1 MSAATDPDSFDPPA
15 PSMPESGPVFA
26 GASAMDQRLLALSN
40 ALLALE
46 SEADDHALFLHVA
59 TLARILTGFDRVRV
73 CRFESAHA
81 TRVVAESVSEPPA
94 EPPAGHNPEPTAEPA
109 ANQHAAPDLAFA
121 EPTPAR
127 AGQVMGLPAMSIP
140 LQQEHQ
146 VWGMITCY
154 HRSPK
159 PVSPALR
166 KAATQFGRLISHKL
180 GEQQRAG
187 RARAKAAL
195 RKEKLQQ
202 TEQLM
207 TSIVNTIPAMV
218 FVKRAD
224 DLRFEIFNP
233 AGEDLLG
240 YRAEDLLGK
249 NDYDFFPK
257 DQADFFTAEDRKVL
271 ASETALEIPEE
282 VINTAS
288 GEQRVLHTRKI
299 AVRAPDGRALYL
311 LGVSL
316 DITASKAS
324 EEQIKTLAFFDPLTH
339 LPNRRLMSDRLG
351 QNMAASNR
359 SGKRGAL
366 MMIDLDN
373 FKSLND
379 SMGHELGD
387 QLLIEVARRL
397 TGCLRE
403 GDTVARQGGD
413 EFVVILKGLHETEQA
428 LLDVEQVVNKIQQQ
442 LRCPYVLQIHQSDG
456 SVQEHI
462 HYCTSSI
469 GLTLFRGSG
478 VNEDELIKRADT
490 AMYQAKRAGRDT
502 YRFFDPTMQEAVM
515 ARSALEYALRNAI
528 AEQQFVLHYQPQVD
542 LSGQV
547 VGAEVLVR
555 WQHPE
560 RGLVPPLEFIPQA
573 EETGLICQ
581 IGHFVLHTACQQ
593 LARWADDALFAGLT
607 LAVNVSARQFSQP
620 HFTDEVS
627 AILRET
633 GAPAARLKLEL
644 TESLLFEHTED
655 VIGKMVALK
664 AHQVAF
670 SLDDFGT
677 GYSSLSYLKR
687 LPLDQLKID
696 QSFVRDVLTDPN
708 DAVIARTIVTLA
720 HSLGLAVIAEGVEN
734 LAQRDFLADAGCQHY
749 QGYHFCRPVPLAQF
763 EAYVVQHNTAP
774 E

>member
-1 MSAATDPDSFDPPA
+1 
-15 PSMPESGPVFA
+15 
-26 GASAMDQRLLALSN
+26 MDQRLLALSN

-46 SEADDHALFLHVA
+46 SEADDHTLFLHVA
-59 TLARILTGFDRVRV
+59 TLARILTGFDRVQV
-73 CRFESAHA
+73 CRFESDHA
-81 TRVVAESVSEPPA
+81 TRVVAESLNGADFAPGP
-94 EPPAGHNPEPTAEPA
+94 GHGT
-109 ANQHAAPDLAFA
+109 DLAA
-121 EPTPAR
+121 TRPSTQGSIAIGR
-127 AGQVMGLPAMSIP
+127 PAMSIP

-154 HRSPK
+154 QHSLK
-159 PVSPALR
+159 PVSSTLR
-166 KAATQFGRLISHKL
+166 KAAIQFGRLISHKL
-180 GEQQRAG
+180 GQQQRAG
-187 RARAKAAL
+187 RARAQALL

-207 TSIVNTIPAMV
+207 TSIVDTIPAMV

-224 DLRFEIFNP
+224 DLRFEIFNR
-233 AGEDLLG
+233 AGEQLLG

-249 NDYDFFPK
+249 NDYDFFPQE
-257 DQADFFTAEDRKVL
+257 QADFFTSEDRKVL
-271 ASETALEIPEE
+271 AAETALEIPEE
-282 VINTAS
+282 VITTAS
-288 GEQRVLHTRKI
+288 GEQRILHTRKI

-324 EEQIKTLAFFDPLTH
+324 EAQIKNLAFFDPLTH
-339 LPNRRLMSDRLG
+339 LPNRRLMGDRL
-351 QNMAASNR
+351 QQSMVATNR
-359 SGKRGAL
+359 SATRAAL

-387 QLLIEVARRL
+387 QLLIEVAHRL
-397 TGCLRE
+397 TACLRE

-413 EFVVILKGLHETEQA
+413 EFVVILKGLHESEQA
-428 LLDVEQVVNKIQQQ
+428 ILAAEQVVQKIQQQ
-442 LRCPYVLQIHQSDG
+442 LRNPYVLQWRQADG
-456 SVQEHI
+456 SVQEHL
-462 HYCTSSI
+462 HYCTCSI
-469 GLTLFRGSG
+469 GLTLFRGSDI
-478 VNEDELIKRADT
+478 NEDELIKRADT

-502 YRFFDPTMQEAVM
+502 YRFFDPAMQEAVM
-515 ARSALEYALRNAI
+515 ARSALEAALRNAI
-528 AEQQFVLHYQPQVD
+528 AGDQFVLHYQPQVD
-542 LSGQV
+542 ADGQV

-555 WQHPE
+555 WQHPV

-573 EETGLICQ
+573 EETGQICQ
-581 IGHFVLHTACQQ
+581 IGHGVLYRACQQ
-593 LARWADDALFAGLT
+593 LAMWASNPVFAHLT
-607 LAVNVSARQFSQP
+607 LAVNVSARQFNQA

-627 AILRET
+627 TILRET
-633 GAPAARLKLEL
+633 GAPASRLKLEL

-655 VIGKMVALK
+655 VIGKMNQLK
-664 AHQVAF
+664 AHQLAF

-734 LAQRDFLADAGCQHY
+734 QAQRDFLVSAGCRHF
-749 QGYHFCRPVPLAQF
+749 QGYYFCRPVPLDKF
-763 EAYVVQHNTAP
+763 EAFVLQQSSA
-774 E
+774 